1 MALQEIP
8 LLKLIEHLQA
18 LDARLLTSLVKLLR
32 VDAIHADRLEMDH
45 MTLLAP
51 HQILHP
57 LHLCLSCL
65 AIVDTQQ
72 LAASVLKILDH
83 HAAEL
88 VIWVD
93 HFVVDISYITL
104 STKVVHCPV
113 EYALRVIAAHVD
125 KQALC

>member
-8 LLKLIEHLQA
+8 LLELIEHLQA
-18 LDARLLTSLVKLLR
+18 LNARLLTRLVKLLS
-32 VDAIHADRLEMDH
+32 VDAIHADRLEMNH
-45 MTLLAP
+45 VALLAP
-51 HQILHP
+51 NQVLHP
-57 LHLCLSCL
+57 LHLRLSRL
-65 AIVDTQQ
+65 AVVDTQQ

-104 STKVVHCPV
+104 SAEVVHCPV

-125 KQALC
+125 QQALC

>member
-18 LDARLLTSLVKLLR
+18 LDARLLTSLVELLR

-57 LHLCLSCL
+57 LHLRLSCL